1 MNILITGATGFL
13 GRRVCEV
20 LSQAGHTVVALS
32 RDPAAAR
39 QRIPLLTAAFSWNA
53 LGEALKNCDAVIHLA
68 GETVAGR
75 WTDTKKRAIHESRIV
90 GTRNLVEGFSKS
102 SSRPKVLISASA
114 IGYYGDRGDEP
125 LKEDS
130 TSGSDFLAQVCQE
143 WEGEAAKAESLGIRV
158 VRLRIGLVLGPGGG
172 ALQAMLPIFKVGLG
186 GPLGSGKQ
194 YWSWVHRDDVA
205 GAMVFALE
213 REDLRGPINVTAPQP
228 VRQREFAH
236 TLGRVLRR
244 PAFLPTPAFALR
256 IALGEFASG
265 LLSSQRVLPQRLTQA
280 GYRFRFA
287 ELEPALR
294 DILRA

>member
-1 MNILITGATGFL
+1 MNILITGATGFV
-13 GRRVCEV
+13 GRRLCEV
-20 LSQAGHTVVALS
+20 LSQAGHTIVALS

-39 QRIPLLTAAFSWNA
+39 QRIPSLTAAFSWDA
-53 LGEALKNCDAVIHLA
+53 LGEALKNCDAVINLA

-75 WTDTKKRAIHESRIV
+75 WTDAKKRAIHESRIV
-90 GTRNLVEGFSKS
+90 STRNLVEGFSKS

-125 LKEDS
+125 LREDS
-130 TSGSDFLAQVCQE
+130 PAGSDFLARVCQE

-172 ALQAMLPIFKVGLG
+172 ALQAMLPIFRVGLG

-194 YWSWVHRDDVA
+194 YWSWIHRDDVA
-205 GAMVFALE
+205 GAIVLALE
-213 REDLRGPINVTAPQP
+213 REDLSGPINVTAPQP

-236 TLGRVLRR
+236 TLGRVMRR
-244 PAFLPTPAFALR
+244 PAFLPTPAFALK
-256 IALGEFASG
+256 IALGEFSSE
-265 LLSSQRVLPQRLTQA
+265 LLSSKRVIPERLQKA

-294 DILRA
+294 DIVQR